1 MRALILTYA
10 ALAPI
15 ALIALWP
22 VSPLAGIAVLA
33 LSHFFLLYAT
43 LRPNVQW
50 LGPVITHFD
59 SRANEVWLT
68 IDDGPTDD
76 TPAVLDLFA
85 RKQVPATFF
94 VKGELARAQPQ
105 LIRDML
111 AHGHTVANHSESH
124 PGGSLWC
131 SPPARIARE
140 IDGCNEALLAATG
153 TRPVWFRAP
162 VGFKNP
168 FFHPLLQKRGMQLIG
183 WSARGFDAVVGDP
196 DKVLARILPDLR
208 PGAIILLHQGRSF
221 SIRVLEHVIDE
232 LRQRG
237 YSFVIPEPG
246 RLKTKR

>member
-1 MRALILTYA
+1 MRAVILTFA
-10 ALAPI
+10 AVAPVS
-15 ALIALWP
+15 LIALWP
-22 VSPLAGIAVLA
+22 WSPLAAVGVLA
-33 LSHFFLLYAT
+33 LSHALLLYGT

-50 LGPVITHFD
+50 LGPVVTHFETAA
-59 SRANEVWLT
+59 REVWLT

-76 TPAVLDLFA
+76 TAAVLELFA

-94 VKGELARAQPQ
+94 VKGELVRAQPQ
-105 LIRDML
+105 LVRDML
-111 AHGHTVANHSESH
+111 AAGHSVANHSETH

-140 IDGCNEALLAATG
+140 IDGCNDALLAATG
-153 TRPVWFRAP
+153 TKPTWFRAP

-168 FFHPLLQKRGMQLIG
+168 FFHPLLARRGMQLIG
-183 WSARGFDAVVGDP
+183 WSARGFDAVVGDAE
-196 DKVLARILPDLR
+196 KVLARILPDVA

-221 SIRVLEHVIDE
+221 SVSVLERVIDE

-237 YSFVIPEPG
+237 YTFVIPEPG